1 MAELG
6 VPLTGLMAVVG
17 GLFVAL
23 GPWGRPGRAPDRRV
37 PAAHTPLMH
46 AFWRETE
53 AMQQQLQMV
62 DFMKNTGLLGGALAL
77 FYAWNQLP
85 GEAGLSIT
93 DPLFGRW

>member
-1 MAELG
+1 
-6 VPLTGLMAVVG
+6 
-17 GLFVAL
+17 
-23 GPWGRPGRAPDRRV
+23 
-37 PAAHTPLMH
+37 MH

-62 DFMKNTGLLGGALAL
+62 NFMKNTGLLGGALAL

-93 DPLFGRW
+93 DPLIGRW